1 MTANDA
7 EAAPEASPGE
17 EAGAGAGEAAEA
29 EAEGRSK
36 AKAEKGKIGTLS
48 GLPGLSLDALTSVAY
63 GPEAIVIVL
72 AAAGPGAVKQVR
84 PITIAIVVL
93 LAILVFSYRQVI
105 AAYPD
110 GGGAYAVSKEN
121 LGANWSLLAGAS
133 LIVDYI
139 LTVAVSVTAGV
150 AALTSAFPSLTPA
163 AVPIGLAVLAVITVL
178 NLFGL
183 SESARAFFLPTL
195 VFIGGLYVVVVAG
208 LVHPFGHLTSNP
220 RSLSSTTAT
229 VGVLLILKAF
239 ASGCSALT
247 GVEAIANGTPS
258 FKEPRIKRAQRT
270 ELLLGIILGSL
281 LLGLSEL
288 VVKFHLHEQANVT
301 LLSQITE
308 RAVGH
313 GALYYIVELS
323 TTLALALAANTSFGG
338 LPILFSLLARDS
350 FLPRI
355 FALHGER
362 TVYRYGVVVLAL
374 FAAALIIGSGGNT
387 QTLIPLFAIGVFI
400 GFTLAQTGLVR
411 HWFTH
416 HGRWWGGRAALNGLG
431 AVLSAAAAVIFLA
444 AKFVHGAFIIA
455 LVIPGLI
462 YLFRRIH
469 RYYDQ
474 LGAELG
480 TGQAVTPPKAGT
492 TGLVLVSVIDI
503 SRLTSLVL
511 TRALEMGGEVRAVH
525 AAFEGEPTAD
535 LEARWQRWAPEIT
548 LVIVLS
554 PQRSVVQAFM
564 EYLATP
570 EVAAHD
576 SIMVLIGE
584 IEPRKLRHRLLLNQ
598 RGVILATALRRH
610 TNVLVATVPFRL
622 E

>member
-1 MTANDA
+1 VTANEA
-7 EAAPEASPGE
+7 EAAPEAPSKE
-17 EAGAGAGEAAEA
+17 EEGAGAGEAAQA
-29 EAEGRSK
+29 GAEGRSK

-84 PITIAIVVL
+84 PITLAIVVL

-121 LGANWSLLAGAS
+121 LGTNSSLLAGAS

-288 VVKFHLHEQANVT
+288 VVKFHLHEQAHVT

-313 GALYYIVELS
+313 GAPYYIVELS

-362 TVYRYGVVVLAL
+362 TVYRYGVVVLAI

-416 HGRWWGGRAALNGLG
+416 HGRWWAGRASLNGLG

-462 YLFRRIH
+462 FLFHRIH
-469 RYYDQ
+469 RYYET
-474 LGAELG
+474 LGEELG
-480 TGQAVTPPKAGT
+480 TSKNAPPPAAGT
-492 TGLVLVSVIDI
+492 VGLILVPVIDI
-503 SRLTSLVL
+503 SRLTTIVL
-511 TRALEMGGEVRAVH
+511 TRALEMGGEIRAIH
-525 AAFEGEPTAD
+525 AAFEGEPTED
-535 LEARWQRWAPEIT
+535 LEVRWHKWAPDIP
-548 LVIVLS
+548 LVVVPS
-554 PQRSVVQAFM
+554 VQRSVVRAFLD
-564 EYLATP
+564 YLATP

-598 RGVILATALRRH
+598 RGVILANALRRR